1 LILDQPAQTV
11 TLVQE
16 FLRRHRL
23 TP

>member
-16 FLRRHRL
+16 FLQRHQL

>member
-23 TP
+23 TT